1 MKEQHFVE
9 NETWQIWD
17 GNKKYPLKENEHV
30 MLKLDADH
38 QIVTDGPNAAA
49 LNKERAELI
58 VSAPAMKKE
67 LEKSVELMENLLF
80 NYGYLMSF
88 REKDTLQE
96 QIKQARIALEGRY

>member
-17 GNKKYPLKENEHV
+17 GDPKYPLKENEHV
-30 MLKLDADH
+30 MFKLDADH
-38 QIVTDGPNAAA
+38 QIVTDGPNAEA

-58 VSAPAMKKE
+58 VSAPMLKME
-67 LEKSVELMENLLF
+67 LEKAMEVMENLLL
-80 NYGYLMSF
+80 NYGFLMTF

-96 QIKQARIALEGRY
+96 RIKQAQIALEGWY